1 MRLNM
6 NEPKSPLSSC
16 RVEEEVRVS
25 APSHYVDVI
34 TASYLHDTILDITFS
49 DGLTGE
55 VDLMDIFVGP
65 LAEEIIAKGRVRD
78 FVVDEEQGTV
88 VWFNG
93 LDIAPDRLWTNVLER
108 RNSTKRQH
116 QHDWA
121 TDIPLMDEDTAAPW
135 EGPYECSCG
144 KSAWLIKGVKT
155 S

>member
-1 MRLNM
+1 M
-6 NEPKSPLSSC
+6 NEPNSPLPDNQMD
-16 RVEEEVRVS
+16 EEVKVS
-25 APSHYVDVI
+25 APSHYVDVV
-34 TASYLHDTILDITFS
+34 AAAYLHDTVLSVTFS

-65 LAEEIIAKGRVRD
+65 LAEEIIAEGRVRD

-93 LDIAPDRLWTNVLER
+93 LDIAPDRLWTSVLER
-108 RNSTKRQH
+108 RNSTERQH

-121 TDIPLMDEDTAAPW
+121 TDAPLMDDETSAPW
-135 EGPYECSCG
+135 EGPFECSCG
-144 KSAWLIKGVKT
+144 KSAWLVRGMKT